1 MDFILH
7 GYQVNELT
15 WFYLSLLLIVSVFF
29 RFNRIFSLRNFDL
42 ALLLSI
48 APALLYARQEG
59 DYGTISI
66 FVVTGLLLVRVVCD
80 PLFTRRPRLPLNMN
94 SAGMAFLC
102 CSAVAFVMS
111 KVVTEP
117 PPMATVNEMQTAL
130 DPTKTQENPVEG
142 PQMTAPAVVPAAKP
156 VKAGPGTRWIY
167 RLVAPS
173 SIAAA
178 GAAGADLQY
187 SAERIAAQT
196 MTIIAHM
203 AIIMGLLFVGS
214 RHFGDLQLGLAMATL
229 YLLLPCTAYEV
240 GEINHVVPTALIV
253 WAIAAYRHARA
264 AGILFGFAC
273 GTLVFPIFL
282 IPLWFSFY
290 GRRQGFRFLQMV
302 AIPISLFLL
311 GYIFSA
317 PDWETMKVEILTQMD
332 WSIFS
337 VHDRENQGFWS
348 IYPAQYRI
356 SVFAAFLALI
366 GVLTIWPQ
374 KKDLGHLI
382 ASSTAI
388 IMAVQFWYPDQ
399 AGVYVLWYLPLFLM
413 VVFRPWLTHLLPPD
427 TVRAPSERESV
438 ERTPE
443 SLSLAL
449 AVGNRVGGMGLRGG
463 TLRPSSYR
471 R

>member
-7 GYQVNELT
+7 GYRVNELT

-29 RFNRIFSLRNFDL
+29 RFNRIFSLRNLDL

-66 FVVTGLLLVRVVCD
+66 FLVTGLLLVRVLFD
-80 PLFTRRPRLPLNMN
+80 SLFTRRPRLPLNMN

-102 CSAVAFVMS
+102 CSAVAFLMS
-111 KVVTEP
+111 KVVTEAP
-117 PPMATVNEMQTAL
+117 PEATVSEMQTAL
-130 DPTKTQENPVEG
+130 DPSKEGSVPPVLEPQEIHPTVLPEA
-142 PQMTAPAVVPAAKP
+142 QP

-167 RLVAPS
+167 RLIAPS

-178 GAAGADLQY
+178 GAAGADLTF

-203 AIIMGLLFVGS
+203 AIIMGLLFIGS
-214 RHFGDLQLGLAMATL
+214 RHFGDIQLGLAMATL

-240 GEINHVVPTALIV
+240 GEVNHVVPTALIV
-253 WAIAAYRHARA
+253 WAIAAYRHPRA
-264 AGILFGFAC
+264 SGTLFGFAC

-302 AIPISLFLL
+302 SIPIGLFLL

-317 PDWETMKVEILTQMD
+317 PNWETMKLEILTQMD

-356 SVFAAFLALI
+356 SVFAAFAALI
-366 GVLTIWPQ
+366 GVVTIWPQ

-427 TVRAPSERESV
+427 TVRAPAEV
-438 ERTPE
+438 ENTTRP
-443 SLSLAL
+443 SDQLSLAL
-449 AVGNRVGGMGLRGG
+449 AVG
-463 TLRPSSYR
+463 LRPSPYR

>member
-15 WFYLSLLLIVSVFF
+15 WFYLSLLLIVSVYF

-42 ALLLSI
+42 GLLLLI

-59 DYGTISI
+59 DLGTVSI
-66 FVVTGLLLVRVVCD
+66 FAVTALLLLRVLCD
-80 PLFTRRPRLPLNMN
+80 PMFTRRPRLPLNMN
-94 SAGMAFLC
+94 SAGLAFLC
-102 CSAVAFVMS
+102 CSAVAFLMS

-117 PPMATVNEMQTAL
+117 PPVGTVHEMQTAL
-130 DPTKTQENPVEG
+130 DPSKEPPLPSTEETQAQVP
-142 PQMTAPAVVPAAKP
+142 TALPEAKP

-167 RLVAPS
+167 RLIVPS
-173 SIAAA
+173 SVAAA
-178 GAAGADLQY
+178 GAAGADL
-187 SAERIAAQT
+187 SFSGVRLAAQT
-196 MTIIAHM
+196 MTILAHM
-203 AIIMGLLFVGS
+203 AIIAGLIFIGS
-214 RHFGDLQLGLAMATL
+214 KHFGDLQLGLAMATL

-240 GEINHVVPTALIV
+240 GEVNHVVPTALIV
-253 WAIAAYRHARA
+253 WAIAAYRHPRA
-264 AGILFGFAC
+264 SGTLFGFAC

-290 GRRQGFRFLQMV
+290 GRRQGWRFLQMV
-302 AIPISLFLL
+302 SIPICLFLL

-317 PDWETMKVEILTQMD
+317 PDWQTMKLEILTQMD

-337 VHDRENQGFWS
+337 VHDRENNGFWS

-356 SVFAAFLALI
+356 SVFAAFI
-366 GVLTIWPQ
+366 VLNCFVTIWPQ
-374 KKDLGHLI
+374 NKDLGHLI

-388 IMAVQFWYPDQ
+388 IMGVQFWYPDQ
-399 AGVYVLWYLPLFLM
+399 AGVYVLWYLPLLLM

-427 TVRAPSERESV
+427 AVRASTEADSSRRASEPLS
-438 ERTPE
+438 
-443 SLSLAL
+443 SLAL
-449 AVGNRVGGMGLRGG
+449 SVGW
-463 TLRPSSYR
+463 RPLSYR

>member
-29 RFNRIFSLRNFDL
+29 RFNRIFSLRNLDL

-59 DYGTISI
+59 DLGTVSI
-66 FVVTGLLLVRVVCD
+66 FAVTGLLLVRVLCD
-80 PLFTRRPRLPLNMN
+80 PMFTRRPRLPLNMN
-94 SAGMAFLC
+94 SAGLAFLC
-102 CSAVAFVMS
+102 CSAVAFLMS

-117 PPMATVNEMQTAL
+117 PAVSTVHEMQTAL
-130 DPTKTQENPVEG
+130 DPSSNGKPEGEAEAPPVAVKPPTNPENL
-142 PQMTAPAVVPAAKP
+142 A

-167 RLVAPS
+167 RLIAPS
-173 SIAAA
+173 SVVAAE
-178 GAAGADLQY
+178 AAGADLTF

-196 MTIIAHM
+196 MTILAHM
-203 AIIMGLLFVGS
+203 AIIAGLLFIGS

-240 GEINHVVPTALIV
+240 GEVNHVVPTALIV
-253 WAIAAYRHARA
+253 WAVAAYRHPRA
-264 AGILFGFAC
+264 SGTLLGFAC

-290 GRRQGFRFLQMV
+290 GRRQGWRFLQM
-302 AIPISLFLL
+302 ACIPVMLFLL
-311 GYIFSA
+311 GYVLSA
-317 PDWETMKVEILTQMD
+317 PDWETMKREIVTQMD

-337 VHDRENQGFWS
+337 VHDRENNGFWS
-348 IYPAQYRI
+348 IYPAAYRI
-356 SVFAAFLALI
+356 SIFAAFIVLI
-366 GVLTIWPQ
+366 AIVTIWPQ
-374 KKDLGHLI
+374 NKDLGHLI

-388 IMAVQFWYPDQ
+388 IMGVQFWYPDQ
-399 AGVYVLWYLPLFLM
+399 AGVYVLWYLPLLLM

-427 TVRAPSERESV
+427 TVRAPAEVDSAFRTSE
-438 ERTPE
+438 P
-443 SLSLAL
+443 LSLAL
-449 AVGNRVGGMGLRGG
+449 SVG
-463 TLRPSSYR
+463 LRPSPYR

>member
-29 RFNRIFSLRNFDL
+29 RFNRLFSLRNLDL
-42 ALLLSI
+42 ALMLSI

-66 FVVTGLLLVRVVCD
+66 FFVTAMLLVRVLCD
-80 PLFTRRPRLPLNMN
+80 SLFTRRPRLPLNMN

-102 CSAVAFVMS
+102 CSAVAFLMS

-117 PPMATVNEMQTAL
+117 PPVGTVHEMQTAL
-130 DPTKTQENPVEG
+130 DPSKADPEATSSENPPIGQQPVLPE
-142 PQMTAPAVVPAAKP
+142 AKP

-178 GAAGADLQY
+178 GAAGADLTF

-203 AIIMGLLFVGS
+203 AIITGLIFIGS
-214 RHFGDLQLGLAMATL
+214 RHFGDMQLGLAMATL

-240 GEINHVVPTALIV
+240 GEVNHVVPTALIV
-253 WAIAAYRHARA
+253 WAIASYRHARA
-264 AGILFGFAC
+264 SGILFGFAC
-273 GTLVFPIFL
+273 GALVFPIFL
-282 IPLWFSFY
+282 LPLWFSFY

-302 AIPISLFLL
+302 AIPIFLFLL

-317 PDWETMKVEILTQMD
+317 PDWETMKLEILTQMD

-356 SVFAAFLALI
+356 SVFAGFLVLI
-366 GVLTIWPQ
+366 GAVTLWPQ
-374 KKDLGHLI
+374 QKDLGHLI
-382 ASSTAI
+382 SSSTAI
-388 IMAVQFWYPDQ
+388 IMGVQFWYPDQ

-427 TVRAPSERESV
+427 AVRIPAEQETPMRPSEHL
-438 ERTPE
+438 T
-443 SLSLAL
+443 LAL
-449 AVGNRVGGMGLRGG
+449 AVGWR
-463 TLRPSSYR
+463 SSPYR